1 MYIEQNMRS
10 EGAGTLLMNK
20 LQQIADENNCT
31 HLAWTADARN
41 IRGLKFYRRLG
52 AEVSEQKGDRCLFK
66 WTRS

>member
-1 MYIEQNMRS
+1 MRS